1 MTTPASEHLHAAPRF
16 PFVARIIVAMVLGT
30 ATGWWFG
37 PRAARLGEIGSV
49 IIDLIKA
56 LAGPLLFFAVV
67 DAFLRTKVSAQ
78 SAGVMVAISLTNAAI
93 AVIIGLT
100 LSNVLQPGTHRPD
113 TATIAQTA
121 APVILK
127 DVKPLDFQEV
137 VEGYLPRNIVK
148 PFLDNAIITIVIL
161 AVLSG
166 AALRRVKTEQI
177 HAGHDDYRV
186 IEAGVATL
194 FRATEVVLSWV
205 ISFVPVAVF
214 GVVAKTIGK
223 EGFASLGI
231 LGWYVGVAV
240 LGLMIQVIIVYQ
252 SWVVFGATTFAGLVL
267 DRREVTRWSTHSGR
281 AAVWRRYRSP
291 CDASI
296 AWASRLNPRG
306 WPRVWG
312 RI

>member
-1 MTTPASEHLHAAPRF
+1 
-16 PFVARIIVAMVLGT
+16 
-30 ATGWWFG
+30 
-37 PRAARLGEIGSV
+37 
-49 IIDLIKA
+49 
-56 LAGPLLFFAVV
+56 
-67 DAFLRTKVSAQ
+67 
-78 SAGVMVAISLTNAAI
+78 MVAISLTNAAI

-205 ISFVPVAVF
+205 ITFVPVAVF

-240 LGLMIQVIIVYQ
+240 LGLMIQVVIVYQ
-252 SWVVFGATTFAGLVL
+252 SWWSSARDVRWPGSGPARA
-267 DRREVTRWSTHSGR
+267 TRWSTHSGR

-296 AWASRLNPRG
+296 AWASHLNPRG